1 MLPRPRILARAR
13 RASVATLCLL
23 ALPLM
28 ANDCD
33 SSRFD
38 DLANGR
44 GSGSGSAFVST
55 ATDVSPEPGPGP
67 AIPEP
72 GAFLLFAVGAALGAG
87 AARRARKR

>member
-1 MLPRPRILARAR
+1 MLPRPRILAR
-13 RASVATLCLL
+13 VVTLCLL

-38 DLANGR
+38 DLGNGR
-44 GSGSGSAFVST
+44 GSGSGSGSAFIST
-55 ATDVSPEPGPGP
+55 ATDVSPEPGPSP

-87 AARRARKR
+87 AVRRARKR